1 MNTSKIAIAILM
13 AALVTAAFASTP
25 VGQAAGRLILPQN
38 SVGTAQLKTGAV
50 TAVKIKN
57 GTLTLAKFKAGLSLA
72 GPQGPKGDS
81 GAQGPKGDSGALG
94 SKGDPG
100 AQGPKGDPGAQGP
113 KGDPGSSLANVAVR
127 SNSRSLSPGQT
138 DGVFSYCNA
147 GERATG
153 GGVIFSVAAGADV
166 TATDPYPIA
175 GTPTEWYGEGH
186 NTTAG
191 TIMITVYVICAS

>member
-1 MNTSKIAIAILM
+1 MNASKIAIAI
-13 AALVTAAFASTP
+13 AVTALAAAVLGSTP
-25 VGQAAGRLILPQN
+25 VGQAASRLILPQN
-38 SVGTAQLKTGAV
+38 SVGTAQLKLGAV
-50 TAVKIKN
+50 TAAKIKN
-57 GTLTLAKFKAGLSLA
+57 GTLTLAKFKAGQNFD
-72 GPQGPKGDS
+72 GPQGPKGDV
-81 GAQGPKGDSGALG
+81 
-94 SKGDPG
+94 G

-113 KGDPGSSLANVAVR
+113 KGDPGSSLANVTVR

-153 GGVIFSVAAGADV
+153 GGVIFSVSAGADV
-166 TATDPYPIA
+166 TATDPYPIS

-191 TIMITVYVICAS
+191 AITITVYVVCAA